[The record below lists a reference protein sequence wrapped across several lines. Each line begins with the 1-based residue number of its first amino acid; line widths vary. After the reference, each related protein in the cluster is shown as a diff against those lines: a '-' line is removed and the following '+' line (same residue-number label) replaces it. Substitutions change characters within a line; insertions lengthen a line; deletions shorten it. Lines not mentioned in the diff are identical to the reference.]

1 MYRRMQNSWNWIE
14 NAHELRTFSQS
25 ILFIDLQNI
34 KRTFSA
40 DPSLKTWRQQL
51 MNNSRDAVDLNS
63 CLRSVNAFV
72 AALLFRFATHKT
84 TFLIGR
90 VTAAENASQLGSNYK
105 TFLWIRMTI
114 LLLHN
119 DPPLRWESYI
129 LHQRLSQ
136 NLSSSSHFLARKC
149 LKNFAFVKIKPPRG
163 FRMCSSIDRSDVKA
177 ADHHVLAA
185 APPRADEKSEIFRSL
200 HREALNL
207 IKTS

>member
-90 VTAAENASQLGSNYK
+90 VTAAENASRLGSNYK
-105 TFLWIRMTI
+105 TFFGSEWRYSCSTTI
-114 LLLHN
+114 HHSVESRIFFIN
-119 DPPLRWESYI
+119 VSARIFLRLPIFSPE
-129 LHQRLSQ
+129 
-136 NLSSSSHFLARKC
+136 KC

-163 FRMCSSIDRSDVKA
+163 FRMCVRLSTKATWRRQTTMCWLRREQMKKVKFS
-177 ADHHVLAA
+177 VLYT
-185 APPRADEKSEIFRSL
+185 EKL
-200 HREALNL
+200 L
-207 IKTS
+207 I